1 MLAGRRAN
9 SRRCARAVSPSIFD
23 TYSALWIY
31 FSGQRLKSPGLGG
44 MAERTKAVVLKT
56 TVAVMSP
63 GVRIPLPP
71 PAAPFPPFQNA
82 FFGPDFAAL
91 QIKATFHKT

>member
-1 MLAGRRAN
+1 MLAGRRTN
-9 SRRCARAVSPSIFD
+9 SRRGARAVSPSTFD
-23 TYSALWIY
+23 TFSALWIY
-31 FSGQRLKSPGLGG
+31 CCGQWLKSPGRGG

-63 GVRIPLPP
+63 GVRIPSPS
-71 PAAPFPPFQNA
+71 AIRPFSPFQNA